1 MEFVSNVYT
10 VDGHKVIQC
19 NIRDITERKIVEEAL
34 AGAAARDS
42 AISILACRLV
52 SSLSISDISGLVLQ
66 TAKRFTGSACGYI
79 GYLDLDSG
87 SMISPPAAHEIE
99 HSTDGPE
106 ETGSFKRLE
115 GLGAWVLNNPQS
127 FLTNTA
133 TSDPRFAGNMSCSVP
148 IHNLLSAPALIVG
161 ELVGQLVLANS
172 SRDYIQIDLDFVQ
185 RLATLY
191 AIAIQHHRKDEK
203 ISKMAYQDPL
213 TGLPNRT
220 LFNDR
225 FGVALA
231 SARRY
236 GKKIGLMVLD
246 IDDFKHINDTLG
258 HSAGDEVL
266 KDFSLTLTSI
276 LRKTDTVMRSGG
288 DEFVIMV
295 TDVVELEHIS
305 DVAQKILEA
314 TRRPFTFQ
322 GREVR
327 ITVSIGISSYPE
339 DGEEVEMLLK
349 HADIA
354 MYHIKATGR
363 DNFARYLPGMET

>member
-1 MEFVSNVYT
+1 M
-10 VDGHKVIQC
+10 
-19 NIRDITERKIVEEAL
+19 
-34 AGAAARDS
+34 
-42 AISILACRLV
+42 
-52 SSLSISDISGLVLQ
+52 
-66 TAKRFTGSACGYI
+66 
-79 GYLDLDSG
+79 
-87 SMISPPAAHEIE
+87 
-99 HSTDGPE
+99 
-106 ETGSFKRLE
+106 
-115 GLGAWVLNNPQS
+115 
-127 FLTNTA
+127 
-133 TSDPRFAGNMSCSVP
+133 
-148 IHNLLSAPALIVG
+148 
-161 ELVGQLVLANS
+161 VLANS
-172 SRDYIQIDLDFVQ
+172 NRDYNQIDLDFAQ

-213 TGLPNRT
+213 TGLPNRA

-225 FGVALA
+225 FAVALA

-246 IDDFKHINDTLG
+246 IDDFKHVNDTLG

-288 DEFVIMV
+288 DEFVIML
-295 TDVVELEHIS
+295 TDVVELENIS

-327 ITVSIGISSYPE
+327 TTVSIGISSYPE

-363 DNFARYLPGMET
+363 DNFARYMPGMET